1 MTTRTGFL
9 RAVTAILG
17 LALAQASAQEAAP
30 IVYDVELVVF
40 RNLDG
45 NATPEDWALEAR
57 EGEKEVPLTVQDAE
71 EAPVIAVPLGTGM
84 SSSGRQALS
93 RDRYRL
99 TNIAASLQRSR
110 GYRTVAHFGW
120 SQVGSPLNAAVAEP
134 IDSLVPPGTVSG
146 SAALARGRYL
156 HLTLDLDFEPEP
168 GGQRYVLRQTRR
180 MRSTERH
187 YFDHPHF
194 GVIALVT
201 PQTPA
206 ATR

>member
-1 MTTRTGFL
+1 MRMRTFFL
-9 RAVTAILG
+9 HAAAAALSLTLVT
-17 LALAQASAQEAAP
+17 ASAQEAAP

-45 NATPEDWALEAR
+45 SATPEDWALEAR
-57 EGEKEVPLTVQDAE
+57 EGEKDVPLTVQDSE
-71 EAPVIAVPLGTGM
+71 ESPVIAVPVGTGM
-84 SSSGRQALS
+84 SGIGRQALP
-93 RDRYRL
+93 RDKYRL
-99 TNIAASLQRSR
+99 SNIAASLQRSR

-156 HLTLDLDFEPEP
+156 HLTLDLDFEAEP

-201 PQTPA
+201 PQNA
-206 ATR
+206 AR

>member
-1 MTTRTGFL
+1 MRTRPFFL
-9 RAVTAILG
+9 RAATAILG
-17 LALAQASAQEAAP
+17 LALVHASAQEAAP

-45 NATPEDWALEAR
+45 SATPEDWALEAR
-57 EGEKEVPLTVQDAE
+57 EGEKPVRGAIQDAE
-71 EAPVIAVPLGTGM
+71 EAPVIAVPAGTGL
-84 SSSGRQALS
+84 SGTGRQALP
-93 RDRYRL
+93 RDQYRL
-99 TNIAASLQRSR
+99 ANIAASLQRSR

-156 HLTLDLDFEPEP
+156 HLTLDLDFQADP
-168 GGQRYVLRQTRR
+168 GGPHYVLRQTRR

-201 PQTPA
+201 PQAPA